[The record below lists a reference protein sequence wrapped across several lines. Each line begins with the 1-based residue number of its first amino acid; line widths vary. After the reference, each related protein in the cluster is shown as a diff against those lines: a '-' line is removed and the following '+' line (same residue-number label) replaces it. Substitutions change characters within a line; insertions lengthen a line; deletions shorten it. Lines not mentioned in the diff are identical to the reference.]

1 MGSRGKFI
9 WLTVFLLATITGCA
23 TESDLQRLR
32 ADMEGRIA
40 ASEDKQ
46 DKLIKQEITA
56 LHKEIGEVSAL
67 IVSLR
72 KAEADTRA
80 DVTEMRDQI
89 RRLRGSLEVIQ
100 KELSGVQGRVVD
112 PKEVRE
118 LKEKIEQLSL
128 RINFVENFLGIG
140 KTEGGTKPTP
150 GGAIKGKSEKEALY
164 ASAYENFRAGKYEQA
179 RQEFQNYLKAYPQ
192 SEYAANAQFW
202 IAECYFNEKN
212 YEQAV
217 LEYEKVI
224 TGYPG
229 SNKLPYALLK
239 QGLSFLQLGD
249 KTSARAIFQTI
260 IKDYPNT
267 NQASIARAKLL
278 EMK

>member
-1 MGSRGKFI
+1 MPRSAPVVWI
-9 WLTVFLLATITGCA
+9 TVFLLIFGGCA
-23 TESDLQRLR
+23 TESDLKRLHAELEARISQGEEKHTQRVQQEVMALR
-32 ADMEGRIA
+32 
-40 ASEDKQ
+40 
-46 DKLIKQEITA
+46 
-56 LHKEIGEVSAL
+56 KEIEQTNAMIG
-67 IVSLR
+67 SLR
-72 KAEADTRA
+72 KADADSKA
-80 DVTEMRDQI
+80 EITEIRDQL
-89 RRLRGSLEVIQ
+89 RRLRGQLETIQ
-100 KELSGVQGRVVD
+100 KEIAAVQGRLVD
-112 PKEVRE
+112 PKE
-118 LKEKIEQLSL
+118 LKEIRDKVEQSHL
-128 RINFVENFLGIG
+128 RLNFLENFLGIG
-140 KTEGGTKPTP
+140 KTD
-150 GGAIKGKSEKEALY
+150 GGAKPPPAGGVKGKSDKESLY
-164 ASAYENFRAGKYEQA
+164 ASAYENFRAGRYEQA

-239 QGLSFLQLGD
+239 QGLAFLQLGD

-267 NQASIARAKLL
+267 NQASIARQKLL